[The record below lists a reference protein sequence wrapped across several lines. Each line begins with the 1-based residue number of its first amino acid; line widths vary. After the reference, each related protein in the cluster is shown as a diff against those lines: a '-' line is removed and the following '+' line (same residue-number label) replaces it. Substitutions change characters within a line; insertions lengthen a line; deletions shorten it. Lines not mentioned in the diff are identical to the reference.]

1 MDNYTLFLIKDNGM
15 ETNITRMCGNLSWRD
30 SIDTLGMELN
40 VSVARNIENRYMMN
54 YDLVEIGDKIMLL
67 NNTNEIFRG
76 IIVDLETERYR
87 KSITAF
93 DYAFYLNQS
102 RTIIQFNKV
111 KADDAVKQLCSKFNV
126 PIGNITS
133 IPIPITKIYKDDTV
147 ADIIKDILKQ
157 ATDALGI
164 RYRLEMRAG
173 KLYIEKYTDLIIT
186 PRFKPAPNI
195 AAFNPLR
202 TIGNVSKTE
211 SIADMK
217 NSILITSSDE
227 KSSRVVAEAK
237 DDNNISKFGLLQ
249 EVESIDDKDMAQAR
263 NIAQNKLR
271 ELNRIRKDISITLL
285 GDDNVRAG
293 RILEIDNDM
302 FNLKG
307 QYLVKDCT
315 HMYQNR
321 IHTMDL
327 TLEEVI

>member
-102 RTIIQFNKV
+102 RTIIQFNKA
-111 KADDAVKQLCSKFNV
+111 KADDAIKQLCSKFNV

-133 IPIPITKIYKDDTV
+133 IPITITKIYKNDTI
-147 ADIIKDILKQ
+147 ADIIRDILKQ
-157 ATDALGI
+157 ATDSTGTK
-164 RYRLEMRAG
+164 YRLEMRAG

-195 AAFNPLR
+195 AAFNPLWA
-202 TIGNVSKTE
+202 IGNISKTE
-211 SIADMK
+211 SIADMR
-217 NSILITSSDE
+217 NSVLITSNNE
-227 KSSRVVAEAK
+227 KSSRVVAEAR
-237 DDNNISKFGLLQ
+237 DDNNIAKFGWLQ
-249 EVESIDDKDMAQAR
+249 VVESVDDKDMAQAR

-321 IHTMDL
+321 IHTIDL